1 MHFKIIHIYLVK
13 RLLKFDSK

>member
-1 MHFKIIHIYLVK
+1 MHFKIIHTYLVK